1 MKQED
6 GELHEKSGIHDMIF
20 SWLEEKKM
28 IWRRGFFLFFS
39 EGSTVFSLNTLGLS
53 EKFPHELNIWKV
65 SSLVVDKRQSYAA
78 SRSNVDDTLRSILV
92 FVRCTES
99 FSENNSPSPLPY
111 THVYMSSSLTQIFHI

>member
-1 MKQED
+1 
-6 GELHEKSGIHDMIF
+6 
-20 SWLEEKKM
+20 M
-28 IWRRGFFLFFS
+28 IWRGGFFFFS

-78 SRSNVDDTLRSILV
+78 SWGNADDTLRSILV

-99 FSENNSPSPLPY
+99 FSENSPSPLPY